1 MKGKCWHK
9 YGSITFEYKN
19 RGLINSWKIKNPTN
33 SQVKDKIIWKLC
45 EVEELS
51 TVSLADPR
59 VDSLADSCVDSLADS
74 DSGWILPM
82 RSWSLWN
89 SQWKVCIFEILY
101 FLLYIIVFQ

>member
-1 MKGKCWHK
+1 MKSK
-9 YGSITFEYKN
+9 
-19 RGLINSWKIKNPTN
+19 KNPTT
-33 SQVKDKIIWKLC
+33 SQVKVKITWKLC

-51 TVSLADPR
+51 TVSLADARVDSLADPR
-59 VDSLADSCVDSLADS
+59 VESLADSCVDSLADSCVDSLADS